1 MAEKKTVDFS
11 REVDSSITGF
21 ALGVTLV
28 SVGLFIWFGEFLHNK
43 IAETIVTIILLLI
56 GICGTFLE
64 IEKVN
69 KKSIKG
75 LGDFGLFFFI
85 TSLCVFFIIKYDL
98 VILNIVLLLIV
109 LLSAFVTFSGILKI
123 GYSMKIQRRK
133 SESKNVEI
141 FKVITGITEVI
152 ALVVVII

>member
-75 LGDFGLFFFI
+75 LGDFGL
-85 TSLCVFFIIKYDL
+85 VF
-98 VILNIVLLLIV
+98 LLLV
-109 LLSAFVTFSGILKI
+109 YVCFLLLNMI
-123 GYSMKIQRRK
+123 
-133 SESKNVEI
+133 
-141 FKVITGITEVI
+141 
-152 ALVVVII
+152 